1 MKRLPYAFSVLALF
15 ATAASAND
23 PQPASQIPPS
33 DSKPGARPANN
44 PATTPPP
51 AGSMEFGKVDK
62 NGDGSLNQSEFDGAG
77 MQGMTLAQV
86 DMNKDGKISNDEW
99 SSHQAKMK
107 NPNR

>member
-1 MKRLPYAFSVLALF
+1 MNRLSYLIAALGLATGAVF
-15 ATAASAND
+15 AQTQ
-23 PQPASQIPPS
+23 QPTSQIPPS
-33 DSKPGARPANN
+33 DNKPGARPANN
-44 PATTPPP
+44 PATTPP

-62 NGDGSLNQSEFDGAG
+62 NSDGSINQSEFDGAG
-77 MQGMTLAQV
+77 MQGTTLAQV